1 MYVKSQFD
9 PCHDVGML
17 AKAIM
22 RMSDECRRTAIPS
35 LVRWL
40 EDALRED
47 AESET
52 RSAFLESPDQGS
64 IIGRDMPGFQR

>member
-1 MYVKSQFD
+1 MRVKSQFD
-9 PCHDVGML
+9 RRREVGQL

-22 RMSDECRRTAIPS
+22 RMSDEHRRTAIPS

-52 RSAFLESPDQGS
+52 QSAFLESHDEGS
-64 IIGRDMPGFQR
+64 IIGRDMPGF